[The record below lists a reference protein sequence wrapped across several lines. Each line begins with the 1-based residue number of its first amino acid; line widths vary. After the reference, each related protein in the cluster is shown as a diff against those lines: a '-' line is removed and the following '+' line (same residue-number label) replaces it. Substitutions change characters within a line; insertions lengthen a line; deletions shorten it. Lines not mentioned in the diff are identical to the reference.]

1 VLPELHTATETAQ
14 AIRRREVSCREVV
27 LAQLERVR
35 RHNPSLNAIVTL
47 DEEGALR
54 RADQAD
60 EALARGLSWGP
71 LHGVPITIK
80 DAFETAGLRTTAG
93 YPPLAHHVPASD
105 APLVARLRAAGAVV
119 LGKTNLP
126 PLASGNQT
134 TNRIFGRTNNPWDL
148 ACTPGGSSGG
158 SAAAVAAGLC
168 ALDLGSDAGG
178 SIRGPAHLCGV
189 YGLKTTG
196 GRLPL
201 AGQLGSARRPIATG
215 PMWEVMRQV
224 PVAGPLARSVADLR
238 LAFAVL
244 DQSFTPELLAR
255 VPPPPGQ
262 LRIAWSDGM
271 GGAPV
276 LPEVRAAVVQAMAAL
291 EQAGART
298 EHQVSPGLD
307 YPECWEVTGELIG
320 AFETRRSPLPRRLL
334 FRLAGP
340 LLARRMAGRALE
352 RAFFA
357 GARLA
362 DTGLAAL
369 AERRRRL
376 GEALDAFLESRDAWI
391 CPVMPVVAYPHSRP
405 GGTVVVDGERVAES
419 FMDLTFCGPFNLT
432 GHPVVVLPVGAT
444 AGGKP
449 IGVQIVGRRNQEQA
463 LLDVAASVDD
473 VVRGY
478 RRPPGY

>member
-1 VLPELHTATETAQ
+1 MLPQPSASELAL
-14 AIRRREVSCREVV
+14 AIRRGEVSARETVA
-27 LAQLERVR
+27 AQLDRIR
-35 RHNPSLNAIVTL
+35 RHNPALNAIVTL

-54 RADQAD
+54 RAAEAD
-60 EALARGLSWGP
+60 EALARGRSLGP

-93 YPPLAHHVPASD
+93 HPPFSRHVPAQD
-105 APLVARLRAAGAVV
+105 APVVARLRGAGAVI

-134 TNRIFGRTNNPWDL
+134 ANPIFGRTNNPWDL

-158 SAAAVAAGLC
+158 SAAAVAAGLS

-201 AGQLGSARRPIATG
+201 AGQLGSARRTVAAGPI
-215 PMWEVMRQV
+215 WEVMRQF

-244 DQSFTPELLAR
+244 DGSWTPELEGRAPR
-255 VPPPPGQ
+255 RPGE
-262 LRIAWSDGM
+262 LRLAWSDGL
-271 GGAPV
+271 GDVPV
-276 LPEVRAAVVQAMAAL
+276 LGEIRRAIGRAVATL
-291 EQAGART
+291 EAAGARV
-298 EHQVSPGLD
+298 ERHASPGLE
-307 YPECWEVTGELIG
+307 PSAAWELTGKCIG
-320 AFETRRSPLPRRLL
+320 AFETRRSPALRRLL
-334 FRLAGP
+334 LRVAGP
-340 LLARRMAGRALE
+340 LLLRRMGGRALE

-357 GARLA
+357 GARLS
-362 DTGLAAL
+362 DGELAPLFA
-369 AERRRRL
+369 RRL
-376 GEALDAFLESRDAWI
+376 QLIADLDRFLEARDAWI
-391 CPVMPVVAYPHSRP
+391 GPVMPVVAYPHSRP
-405 GGTVVVDGERVAES
+405 GSSLPVDGERVAET

-432 GHPVVVLPVGAT
+432 GHPAVVVPVGAT
-444 AGGKP
+444 AEGKP
-449 IGVQIVGRRNQEQA
+449 IGVQLVGRRGGELA
-463 LLDVAASVDD
+463 LLDVAEAVDQL
-473 VVRGY
+473 VGGY